1 MRWQG
6 PLVALAALTV
16 LPLPASPAQPLVAH
30 NDERRVDSR
39 ALEIARDPLPPRR
52 LSVSPAR
59 LLSSSDDGA
68 ALQALINSTA
78 NGGTV
83 FLESGRVYSVDRTIL
98 VANRRALTIDGNGA
112 TIRSSTVGDG
122 HRANIRV
129 QNGSGIVLRE
139 LVIKG
144 GYTRPGFLDKAIQWS
159 HGVEILG
166 TARATVANTTVG
178 NVAGDCVYAGLGAR
192 RARLVRVTNVTCN
205 GTGRNGVSAVAAN
218 DLLVSGGSY
227 SNVGHL
233 PFDVE
238 PNPGRVFGVNGAVF
252 ENAAVGNYAGP
263 SALSVSGDNQAD
275 NVVFRNLAVNAA
287 RGAAVYVGTPMGRR
301 RSGFAVSK
309 VVSRSPTHTPSGIVI
324 QRVDGVR
331 VANNAIPTRGGVLL
345 VCTEVRNLTFFGNSP
360 PTSSRCPA
368 AAPPDVTPP
377 NTRITSGPA
386 RRARARRASFRFR
399 STERGST
406 FQCRLDGLAWRRC
419 RSPKTYRRMAPGRHT
434 FRVRARDAA
443 GNVDPTPAVRRWQTA
458 RGRLSQSRIVPLKS
472 GGGGI

>member
-6 PLVALAALTV
+6 LLVAFAAITV
-16 LPLPASPAQPLVAH
+16 LPLPASPAPGSVAH
-30 NDERRVDSR
+30 HYERRDSHVV
-39 ALEIARDPLPPRR
+39 EVVRDLPPPRR

-59 LLSSSDDGA
+59 PLAASDDGV
-68 ALQALINSTA
+68 ALQALINSTR

-98 VANRRALTIDGNGA
+98 VANRFALTIDGNGA

-122 HRANIRV
+122 HRANFRL

-139 LVIKG
+139 LVIQG

-166 TARATVANTTVG
+166 TARATVANSTVG

-192 RARLVRVTNVTCN
+192 RAKLVRVTNLTCN

-218 DLLVSGGSY
+218 DVLVSGGSY
-227 SNVGHL
+227 LNVGHL

-238 PNPGRVFGVNGAVF
+238 PNPGPAFGVNGAVF

-263 SALSVSGDNQAD
+263 SALSVVGDNQAD
-275 NVVFRNLAVNAA
+275 NVVFRNLTVTAA
-287 RGAAVYVGTPMGRR
+287 RGAVAYVRTPIGRR
-301 RSGFAVSK
+301 RSGFTVSN
-309 VVSRSPTHTPSGIVI
+309 VVARSPTHTPSAMVI
-324 QRVDGVR
+324 QRVDRVR

-345 VCTEVRNLTFFGNSP
+345 VCTEVRNLTFFGNAP

-368 AAPPDVTPP
+368 VTPPDLTPP

-419 RSPKTYRRMAPGRHT
+419 RSPKTYTRMAPGRHT
-434 FRVRARDAA
+434 FRVHAHDAA
-443 GNVDPTPAVRRWQTA
+443 GNVDPTPAVRRWRTA
-458 RGRLSQSRIVPLKS
+458 RGHLGQSRIVPLKS

>member
-6 PLVALAALTV
+6 LLVAFAAITV
-16 LPLPASPAQPLVAH
+16 LPLPASPAPGSVAH
-30 NDERRVDSR
+30 HYERRDSHVV
-39 ALEIARDPLPPRR
+39 EVVRDLPPPRR

-59 LLSSSDDGA
+59 PLAASDDGV
-68 ALQALINSTA
+68 ALQALINSTR

-98 VANRRALTIDGNGA
+98 VANRFALTIDGNGA

-122 HRANIRV
+122 HRANFRL

-139 LVIKG
+139 LVIQG

-166 TARATVANTTVG
+166 TARATVANSTVG

-192 RARLVRVTNVTCN
+192 RAKLVRVTNLTCN

-218 DLLVSGGSY
+218 DVLVSGGSY
-227 SNVGHL
+227 LNVGHL

-238 PNPGRVFGVNGAVF
+238 PNPGPAFGVNGAVF

-263 SALSVSGDNQAD
+263 SALSVVGDNQAD
-275 NVVFRNLAVNAA
+275 NVVFRNLTVTAA
-287 RGAAVYVGTPMGRR
+287 RGAVAYVRTPIGRR
-301 RSGFAVSK
+301 RSGFTVSN
-309 VVSRSPTHTPSGIVI
+309 VVARSPTHTPSAMVI
-324 QRVDGVR
+324 QRVDRVR

-345 VCTEVRNLTFFGNSP
+345 VCTEVRNLTFFGNAP

-368 AAPPDVTPP
+368 VTPPDLTPP

-419 RSPKTYRRMAPGRHT
+419 RSPKTYTRMAPGSHT
-434 FRVRARDAA
+434 FRVRAHDAA
-443 GNVDPTPAVRRWQTA
+443 GNVDPTPAVRRWRTA
-458 RGRLSQSRIVPLKS
+458 RGHLGQSRIVPLKS